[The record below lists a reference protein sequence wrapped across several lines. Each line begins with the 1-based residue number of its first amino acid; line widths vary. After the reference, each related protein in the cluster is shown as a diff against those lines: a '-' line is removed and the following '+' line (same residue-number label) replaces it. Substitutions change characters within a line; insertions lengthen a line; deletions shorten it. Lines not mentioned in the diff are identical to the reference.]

1 MGKTAFMFPGQGAQ
15 YTGMGQSFYEQY
27 PCSRSCFETAGR
39 AVGTDMAALI
49 FQENDRLD
57 QTEYTQIAL
66 YVTEYAILSAV
77 REQGIEPDVNIGL
90 SLGEYTAVTAGGALD
105 FEDGCR
111 LVQKRGRYMEQAV
124 PDGIG
129 GMAAVLGM
137 TADRV
142 EAVLLDGGFDTVCIA
157 NYNCPGQIV
166 ISGRRDSVIAAMA
179 ALKEAGAKRTVL
191 LNVSGPFH
199 SPLLSGAGDKLAGA
213 LETIKFHPLSV
224 PYIANLN
231 AEYVTDST
239 GIQELLRKQVSEP
252 VRFEQSIRR
261 LIADGADTFVE
272 IGPGRTLT
280 GFVKKI
286 AKQAPDRTLRL
297 INIEK
302 PEDLAALK

>member
-1 MGKTAFMFPGQGAQ
+1 MGKTVFMFPGQGAQ

-142 EAVLLDGGFDTVCIA
+142 EAVLVGGGFETVCIA

-166 ISGRRDSVIAAMA
+166 ISGRRDGVLAAMT

-199 SPLLSGAGDKLAGA
+199 SPMLSGAGDKLAEA
-213 LETIKFHPLSV
+213 FQTIEFHPLSV

-231 AEYVTDST
+231 ADYVTDSAD
-239 GIQELLRKQVSEP
+239 IQELLRKQVSKP

-286 AKQAPDRTLRL
+286 AKEAPDRTLRL